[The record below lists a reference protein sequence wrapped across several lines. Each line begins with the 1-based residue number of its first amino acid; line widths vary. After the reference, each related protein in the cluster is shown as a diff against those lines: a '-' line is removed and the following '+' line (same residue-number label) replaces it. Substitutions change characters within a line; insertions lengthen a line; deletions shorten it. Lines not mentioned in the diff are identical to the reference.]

1 MYYTIQQKLKEI
13 EQSKNVKILYAAESG
28 SRAWGFASPD
38 SDYDVRFIYVCRP
51 EDYLKIIR
59 PRDVIEGQLDEVFD
73 INGWDIQK
81 ALRLLNKS
89 NPTLFEWASSPVVY
103 CDTPQ
108 WKALK
113 PLIDRYFSSKS
124 GMYHYL
130 SMAVKNYREYLK
142 GDMVKIKK
150 YLYVLRPI
158 LACKWI
164 LDHHTPPPMLFS
176 DLVNAELEPDIKPH
190 IDTILEIKKNV
201 SEKELMPQMKAV
213 NLYIERMI
221 ETLNE
226 SIKSMPSEKPQGM
239 EPLETVFAH
248 ILEEIWH
255 I

>member
-1 MYYTIQQKLKEI
+1 MKQIILQKLKEI
-13 EQSKNVKILYAAESG
+13 ERRENIKILYAAESG

-38 SDYDVRFIYVCRP
+38 SDYDVRFIYVRQP
-51 EDYLKIIR
+51 QNYLKIVR
-59 PRDVIEGQLDEVFD
+59 PRDVIEEQLDAVFD

-81 ALRLLNKS
+81 ALLLLNKS
-89 NPTLFEWASSPVVY
+89 NPTLFEWASSPIVY
-103 CDTPQ
+103 WNTPQ
-108 WKALK
+108 WQSLK
-113 PLIDRYFSSKS
+113 PTIERYFSSKA

-164 LDHHTPPPMLFS
+164 LDHNTPPPMLFS
-176 DLVNAELEPDIKPH
+176 DLVNAELEPDMNPH

-201 SEKELMPQMKAV
+201 SEKELMPKMTAV
-213 NLYIERMI
+213 NLYIENKLEI
-221 ETLNE
+221 LNDQIQ
-226 SIKSMPSEKPQGM
+226 SLPSETSQGT

-248 ILEEIWH
+248 ILTDVWH
-255 I
+255 T